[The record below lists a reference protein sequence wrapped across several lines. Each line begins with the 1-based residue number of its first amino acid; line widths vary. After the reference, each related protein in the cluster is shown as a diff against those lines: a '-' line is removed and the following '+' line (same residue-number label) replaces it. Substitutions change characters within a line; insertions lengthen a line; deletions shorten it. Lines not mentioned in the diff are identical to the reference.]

1 MLPNGKCA
9 NSIHFHTSRSAIFI
23 TIDWK
28 IKLTRH
34 VCGTN
39 LLSLLYT
46 LASRGQSIYH
56 TLRPPSRILHVN
68 VVTKYTRARRR
79 GRLQFL
85 VTIKYI
91 VSFASHISHIHT
103 HATHIYIYIYVN
115 WIYVLRRRDS
125 VLCGM
130 RGINIYETFNTTQK
144 PYRSDSCRLSLYLY
158 LSLFLTAYSL
168 LWCSPM
174 LDDWWFAYACTMWLD

>member
-23 TIDWK
+23 TIDSK
-28 IKLTRH
+28 IKLTRR

-103 HATHIYIYIYVN
+103 HATHIYIYICKLDICVAPQRFCFVWN
-115 WIYVLRRRDS
+115 AWDKHIRD
-125 VLCGM
+125 
-130 RGINIYETFNTTQK
+130 IQHDTKT
-144 PYRSDSCRLSLYLY
+144 LSLRQLSSIS
-158 LSLFLTAYSL
+158 LSLSL
-168 LWCSPM
+168 SLSDCI
-174 LDDWWFAYACTMWLD
+174 